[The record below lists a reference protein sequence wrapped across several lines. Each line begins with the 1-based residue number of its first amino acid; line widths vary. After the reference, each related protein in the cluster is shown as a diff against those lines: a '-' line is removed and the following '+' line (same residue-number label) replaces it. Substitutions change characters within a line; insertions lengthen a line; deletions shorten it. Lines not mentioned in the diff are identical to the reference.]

1 MASIYKMS
9 LLMITIL
16 FYSVN
21 ALSFC
26 RGKKVFYK
34 KGKILE
40 LKSEQEFEKEAQFIN
55 RLDFFSVEIEG
66 KEFTISKDGVLK
78 FENNLIQLPKK
89 EFQNTDFYFMTKAN
103 DKYYL
108 RMGFDDGIDILVYY
122 LVELDFKNKKALK
135 PWQESCGHSR
145 SYYTLLDGKM
155 TYLCEDLCRDKLS
168 ALKNQKECK
177 DFGKHLEIKF
187 TPFKRVLTK
196 DDRGVRYKTEWV
208 KADKVECISATPIS
222 NEDAIKK
229 MKEDTELIRKYKKD

>member
-1 MASIYKMS
+1 MANNYKMS
-9 LLMITIL
+9 VLLITIL
-16 FYSVN
+16 FYSIN

-40 LKSEQEFEKEAQFIN
+40 LNSEQEFEREVQFIN
-55 RLDFFSVEIEG
+55 RLDYFSVDIEEIE
-66 KEFTISKDGVLK
+66 FVISKDGVLK
-78 FENNLIQLPKK
+78 FENTHIQLPQK
-89 EFQNTDFYFMTKAN
+89 EFENTDFYFITKVN

-108 RMGFDDGIDILVYY
+108 RMGFDDGIDILVHY
-122 LVELDFKNKKALK
+122 LVELDIKSKKALK

-155 TYLCEDLCRDKLS
+155 TYICEDLCRDKDS
-168 ALKNQKECK
+168 ALKNQRECK
-177 DFGKHLEIKF
+177 NFGKHLEIKF
-187 TPFKRVLTK
+187 MPFKRVLSK

-208 KADKVECISATPIS
+208 KADKVKYITATPIS

-229 MKEDTELIRKYKKD
+229 MKEDTELIKKYGQ